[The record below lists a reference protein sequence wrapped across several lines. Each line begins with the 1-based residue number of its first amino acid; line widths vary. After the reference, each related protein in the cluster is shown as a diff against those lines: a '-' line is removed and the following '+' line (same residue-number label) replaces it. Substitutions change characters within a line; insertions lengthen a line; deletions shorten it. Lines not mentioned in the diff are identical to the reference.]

1 LKKLAA
7 SPMARH
13 RGAYYI
19 RLMVVDKPGVVAD
32 VTAALRDEDVSLES
46 MLQRARSPGE
56 PVPVVLT
63 THESEEAAMRR
74 ALDRIAAL
82 GSVVEPPHVIR
93 IESL

>member
-1 LKKLAA
+1 
-7 SPMARH
+7 MTRH

-19 RLMVVDKPGVVAD
+19 RLMVVDKPGVIAD
-32 VTAALRDEDVSLES
+32 VAAALRDEEVSLES

-63 THESEEAAMRR
+63 THETEEAAMRR

-82 GSVVEPPHVIR
+82 GSVVEAAHVIR

>member
-1 LKKLAA
+1 
-7 SPMARH
+7 
-13 RGAYYI
+13 
-19 RLMVVDKPGVVAD
+19 
-32 VTAALRDEDVSLES
+32 

-63 THESEEAAMRR
+63 THDSEEAAMRR

-93 IESL
+93 IDSL

>member
-1 LKKLAA
+1 
-7 SPMARH
+7 
-13 RGAYYI
+13 
-19 RLMVVDKPGVVAD
+19 LMVVDKPGVVAD

-63 THESEEAAMRR
+63 THDSEEAAMRR